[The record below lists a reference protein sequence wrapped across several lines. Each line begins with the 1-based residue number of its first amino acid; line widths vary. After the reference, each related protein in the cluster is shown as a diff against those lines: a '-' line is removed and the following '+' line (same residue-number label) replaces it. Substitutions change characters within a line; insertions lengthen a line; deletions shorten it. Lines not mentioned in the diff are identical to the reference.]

1 MAREPGYCLHKPTGQ
16 AYVRFDGKP
25 FYLGEFGS
33 EVSKERYNRLK
44 AEWLVNRHSAK
55 FKPKAKAGPTIS
67 DICNAYLDHAE
78 TYYSAS
84 SEFVNL
90 KLACGP
96 LSELFA
102 TMPASEFGILQYRA
116 CRDWWLSTD
125 TRSRQYIN
133 KQMKRMLRVFKW
145 AVGEGMIPAA
155 IHETLKCV
163 ATLKRGRT
171 KAQEAKRVV
180 PVELTRVEATLPHL
194 TPIVADM
201 IRLQQLLA
209 CRPGEVCAITP
220 GMVNRSGEV
229 WTITL
234 ETHKTAWRGK
244 SRTIYVGPKAQAIL
258 AKYLLRA
265 ADSACF
271 SPIES
276 ERQRLEARH
285 AARTT
290 PLDQGNT
297 PGSNLARKPRKAPG
311 EAYTTGSYA
320 KAIKYAC
327 LRAFPA
333 PKGISDDAKRQWKV
347 EHAWSPNQL
356 RHNAATAIRKE
367 FGLEAAQVILGHSE
381 IGVTQVYAEQD
392 TSKAIAVAKAVG

>member
-1 MAREPGYCLHKPTGQ
+1 
-16 AYVRFDGKP
+16 
-25 FYLGEFGS
+25 
-33 EVSKERYNRLK
+33 
-44 AEWLVNRHSAK
+44 
-55 FKPKAKAGPTIS
+55 
-67 DICNAYLDHAE
+67 
-78 TYYSAS
+78 
-84 SEFVNL
+84 
-90 KLACGP
+90 
-96 LSELFA
+96 
-102 TMPASEFGILQYRA
+102 MPASEFGILQYRA

-180 PVELTRVEATLPHL
+180 PVDVSRVEATLPYL
-194 TPIVADM
+194 TQVVSDM
-201 IRLQQLLA
+201 IRFQSLVG
-209 CRPGEVCAITP
+209 CRPGEVCMIKPA
-220 GMVNRSGEV
+220 MVNRSGEV
-229 WTITL
+229 WTIAL

-290 PLDQGNT
+290 PLDQGNI
-297 PGSNLARKPRKAPG
+297 PGSNVARKPRKAPG
-311 EAYTTGSYA
+311 DAYTTGSYA

-327 LRAFPA
+327 QRGKLEP
-333 PKGISDDAKRQWKV
+333 
-347 EHAWSPNQL
+347 WSPNQL

-381 IGVTQVYAEQD
+381 IGTTQVYAEQD
-392 TSKAIAVAKAVG
+392 TAKAIAVAKAVG

>member
-1 MAREPGYCLHKPTGQ
+1 MAKEPGYCLHKATGQ

-25 FYLGEFGS
+25 YYLGEYGT
-33 EVSKERYNRLK
+33 EKSKERYNRLK

-55 FKPKAKAGPTIS
+55 FQPKASTGPTIA

-84 SEFVNL
+84 TEFVNL

-102 TMPASEFGILQYRA
+102 TTAACKFGILQYRA
-116 CRDWWLSTD
+116 CRDWWLSTN

-133 KQMKRMLRVFKW
+133 KQMKRMLRIFKW
-145 AVGEGMIPAA
+145 AVGEGMIPAS

-163 ATLKRGRT
+163 DSLKRGRT
-171 KAQEAKRVV
+171 PAKEAKRIV
-180 PVELTRVEATLPHL
+180 PVEVCRVEATLPHL
-194 TPIVADM
+194 TQVVSDM
-201 IRLQQLLA
+201 IRFQSLVG

-220 GMVNRSGEV
+220 GTVNRSGEV
-229 WTITL
+229 WTIAL
-234 ETHKTAWRGK
+234 EIHKTAWRGK
-244 SRTIYVGPKAQAIL
+244 SRVIYVGPKAQAIL
-258 AKYLLRA
+258 AKYLLRG

-276 ERQRLEARH
+276 EKQRLEVRL
-285 AARTT
+285 AARIT
-290 PLDQGNT
+290 PLSCGNT
-297 PGSNLARKPRKAPG
+297 PGSNVARKPRKSPG

-320 KAIKYAC
+320 HAIKYAC

-333 PKGISDDAKRQWKV
+333 PKNLSDEAKKKWKSD
-347 EHAWSPNQL
+347 HAWSPNQL
-356 RHNAATAIRKE
+356 RHNAATSIRRE

-381 IGVTQVYAEQD
+381 IGTTQIYAEQD
-392 TSKAIAVAKAVG
+392 TAKAIAVAKAVG

>member
-55 FKPKAKAGPTIS
+55 FKPKASAGPTVS
-67 DICNAYLDHAE
+67 DVCNAYLDHAE
-78 TYYSAS
+78 AYYSAS
-84 SEFVNL
+84 NEYRNL

-180 PVELTRVEATLPHL
+180 PVEVARVEATLPNL
-194 TPIVADM
+194 TQVVSDM
-201 IRLQQLLA
+201 IRFQSLVG
-209 CRPGEVCAITP
+209 CRPGEVCSITP

-276 ERQRLEARH
+276 ERQRLEDRH

-290 PLDQGNT
+290 PLDQGNI
-297 PGSNLARKPRKAPG
+297 PGSNIARKPRKAPG

-327 LRAFPA
+327 QRGKLDP
-333 PKGISDDAKRQWKV
+333 
-347 EHAWSPNQL
+347 WSPNQL
-356 RHNAATAIRKE
+356 RHNAATAIRKQ

-381 IGVTQVYAEQD
+381 IGTTQVYAEQD
-392 TSKAIAVAKAVG
+392 TAKAIAVAKAVG